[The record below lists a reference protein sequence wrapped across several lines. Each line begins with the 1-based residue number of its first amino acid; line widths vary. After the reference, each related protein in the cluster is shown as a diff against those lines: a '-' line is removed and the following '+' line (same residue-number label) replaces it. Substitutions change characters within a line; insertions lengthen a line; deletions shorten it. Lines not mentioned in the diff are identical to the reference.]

1 MGNYYNDE
9 THEYYVDGV
18 KKPSVTEI
26 CSPISFQRLT
36 AVAEHLLEMA
46 RYRGQRCHEIAEEYL
61 LLDEVDEDDIE
72 SEYIPYIS
80 QFILWEMTECPKV
93 LYTEKHLFGK
103 DFCGTAD
110 LICEIDGKTILVD
123 YKFTATADKK
133 SLSVQLEGYYRL
145 CKELGI
151 NIDECWY
158 LHIRKDGYTFKQIS
172 RNPQWFDLLL
182 QHNKFMNEKY
192 KESK

>member
-36 AVAEHLLEMA
+36 ALERNLLERA
-46 RYRGQRCHEIAEEYL
+46 RARGSRCHEIAEEYL
-61 LLDEVDEDDIE
+61 LLGEIDANEIE
-72 SEYIPYIS
+72 LEYFDHIK
-80 QFILWEMTECPKV
+80 QFLLWAKTYRPKV
-93 LYTEKHLFGK
+93 MFTERKLFSN
-103 DFCGTAD
+103 DYCGTAD

-123 YKFTATADKK
+123 YKFTANADKK

-182 QHNKFMNEKY
+182 QHHKFMNEKY